1 MFIVGIGIIL
11 GDGFLDRVKPSH
23 NTRLRIEQSY
33 PEKERY
39 LRSLYELFE
48 PITTMSPTILTRKD
62 KRSGTT
68 TQSLYFR
75 TLAMPCLN
83 HYYDLFYK
91 ERVKVIPRNLN
102 TLLTS
107 RGLAYWI
114 CDDGGKSVHNQTIL
128 HTRSF
133 TKKDV
138 EYIQTVLN
146 KNFELRTRLEEKKQD
161 QWVIY
166 IPVRQKIKLIDIVG
180 PYMHKSMMYKL

>member
-1 MFIVGIGIIL
+1 MT
-11 GDGFLDRVKPSH
+11 KKS
-23 NTRLRIEQSY
+23 E
-33 PEKERY
+33 Y
-39 LRSLYELFE
+39 LKSLHELLAPLTSME
-48 PITTMSPTILTRKD
+48 PTILTRTNK
-62 KRSGTT
+62 KRGII

-83 HYYDLFYK
+83 YYHELFYK
-91 ERVKVIPRNLN
+91 DNVKRIPENLEE
-102 TLLTS
+102 LLTA

-146 KNFELRTRLEEKKQD
+146 KNFELRTRLEEKIQD